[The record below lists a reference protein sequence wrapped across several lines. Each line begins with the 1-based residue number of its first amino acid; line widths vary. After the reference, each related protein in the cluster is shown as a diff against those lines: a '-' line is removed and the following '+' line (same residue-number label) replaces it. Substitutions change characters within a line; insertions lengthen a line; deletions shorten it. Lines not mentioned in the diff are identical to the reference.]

1 MPTETVSEPLTG
13 ALARLETR
21 WGVAAVRVGSGG
33 PLVNGALALAPQP
46 LDEPL
51 PAAPAATVARET
63 VSTGFAGLDALLG
76 TGGLPRAVSAS
87 LRGARSSGKT
97 TLALHCV
104 AQAQAAGAIAAIID
118 IGRTFDPLEAASRG
132 IDLRWLL
139 IVRPADAEE
148 GLSIAASLLSGR
160 AVDLLLVDL
169 PERLAARHE
178 ASLRRLAAHAR
189 RTDARLIVL
198 EPAGLDGQLHGALAE
213 VVGLRLEL
221 EHRDWLRLGRDVVG
235 RRVSVNVAKNRFGP
249 PGRAAEIEIRYL
261 DDGEHAPAVASS
273 TLMADAQA
281 KRQEGAE
288 HLQRAHVSA

>member
-1 MPTETVSEPLTG
+1 MPSETVSESLSS

-21 WGVAAVRVGSGG
+21 WGSAAVRVGSGG
-33 PLVNGALALAPQP
+33 PRVSGALALAPQP
-46 LDEPL
+46 VDEPL
-51 PAAPAATVARET
+51 PAAPVAAET
-63 VSTGFAGLDALLG
+63 VSTGFASLDALLG

-87 LRGARSSGKT
+87 LRGTRSSGKT
-97 TLALHCV
+97 TLALHCI
-104 AQAQAAGAIAAIID
+104 AQAQAHGAIAAIID
-118 IGRTFDPLEAASRG
+118 ISRTFDPLEAASRG

-139 IVRPADAEE
+139 IVRPADPEE
-148 GLSIAASLLSGR
+148 GLAIAASLLSGR

-169 PERLAARHE
+169 PERLPLRHE

-198 EPAGLDGQLHGALAE
+198 EPATLDGPLHGALAE
-213 VVGLRLEL
+213 VVGVRLEL

-261 DDGEHAPAVASS
+261 DDGEHAPAIARSAAI
-273 TLMADAQA
+273 AD
-281 KRQEGAE
+281 
-288 HLQRAHVSA
+288 RAA